1 MSLIS
6 SLPFCVEEFE
16 SMDEVY
22 NEILLP
28 WFNLSGPYKTGF
40 KGTLFPLALTREQ
53 VHALYWRVKS
63 IEIDFEITDDASS
76 GGYRVTAESAA
87 EVPEDLLGSDINTAI
102 LKRVCSN
109 FEYLIY
115 TARFYN
121 YLPPFITTYD
131 IRFLRLFDYG
141 GDFIPRCVK
150 VGNTYYPYF
159 SWSDSAYGGD
169 VTTYG
174 LESIYYSETATSVI
188 TYLSGPTVTLNFP
201 DSSTASF
208 ETWRSHIVNTS
219 PYDPTT
225 STTVTMGTS
234 GNWAVSLW

>member
-22 NEILLP
+22 DEILLP
-28 WFNLSGPYKTGF
+28 YFNLFGPDKTGF

-63 IEIDFEITDDASS
+63 IEIDFEITDDVPT
-76 GGYRVTAESAA
+76 GGYTVTAESAA

-109 FEYLIY
+109 FQYLIY
-115 TARFYN
+115 TAKFVN
-121 YLPPFITTYD
+121 SLPPNITTYD
-131 IRFLRLFDYG
+131 INFLRLFDYG
-141 GDFIPRCVK
+141 GDLIPRCLK
-150 VGNTYYPYF
+150 VGNTYYPHF
-159 SWSDSAYGGD
+159 SWTEFAYGGD
-169 VTTYG
+169 VSTWG
-174 LESIYYSETATSVI
+174 LESSSSSGTATSVN

-208 ETWRSHIVNTS
+208 ETWRSRRVNTS
-219 PYDPTT
+219 PTDPTT
-225 STTVTMGTS
+225 STTVTMTTS